1 MGKFQKGNP
10 GGPGRPKKPVED
22 TGRAILLEL
31 YDEVAER
38 AVIENMISIAKAP
51 GKTAV
56 SAATWLDE
64 RKHGKV
70 TEKVEQSGGLTI
82 KVEYADSDDQAP

>member
-1 MGKFQKGNP
+1 MPFTKGQT
-10 GGPGRPKKPVED
+10 GGPGRPKKVVEQLD
-22 TGRAILLEL
+22 RAILLEL
-31 YDEVAER
+31 YDEAAER
-38 AVIENMISIAKAP
+38 LVILNMITTASMP
-51 GKTAV
+51 GKQSV

-82 KVEYADSDDQAP
+82 KVEYADSDYQAP